1 MPYGPRPTRT
11 PARRRPQQGR
21 PQPVRQ
27 EQRRDASSALEAALN
42 AAAAIPAPA
51 GVSFAELGVHPR
63 LVAALAAR
71 GILEP
76 FAIQSRAVP
85 DALTGRDILGRAQT
99 GSGKTLAFGL
109 PLLTRLAASTAP
121 RQQKAPRALILV
133 PTRELAQQVA
143 DVLAPLGQ
151 TVGVSIT
158 TVYGGVPIGRQIDQV
173 RRADIVVATP
183 GRLTDLIERRA
194 CTLAAVEIT
203 VLDEAD
209 HMADLGFLPAVTRL
223 LDQTP
228 ADGQRMFFS
237 ATLDRGVGQL
247 VTKYVSSP
255 ALHAVPETAEST
267 PAEHSILVVRA
278 EDKVPVALEI
288 ASRPGRT
295 LFFVRTKHGADR
307 LAKQLDRAG
316 VAAAAIHGNRS
327 QSQRQRA
334 LDEFAAGHPRVL
346 VATDVAARGIHVDD
360 VDLVVQF
367 DPPEDH
373 KDYLHRS
380 GRTARAGAS
389 GQVVALAER
398 GQVRDLL
405 RMHVA
410 AGITAARHDVGPGYP
425 EVRELATSGTPVPP
439 APERTHRPSTSQPGR
454 RAGGPPR
461 TGTARVAGAPAGR
474 NPSSRRQPRRPGR
487 PGGTAQNSGRNSGT
501 GIR

>member
-1 MPYGPRPTRT
+1 MPYGPRSPHTLVQ
-11 PARRRPQQGR
+11 RRPQRRG
-21 PQPVRQ
+21 Q
-27 EQRRDASSALEAALN
+27 EQRRDPSSALDAAL
-42 AAAAIPAPA
+42 AAAAAVPAPPA
-51 GVSFAELGVHPR
+51 ASFAELGVHPR

-71 GILEP
+71 GIVEP
-76 FAIQSRAVP
+76 FAIQSRAIP

-109 PLLTRLAASTAP
+109 SLLTRLAASTQP
-121 RQQKAPRALILV
+121 RQQQAPRALIQV

-143 DVLAPLGQ
+143 DVLTPLGQ
-151 TVGVSIT
+151 TVGVSIA
-158 TVYGGVPIGRQIDQV
+158 TVYGGVPIGRQIGQV
-173 RRADIVVATP
+173 RSADVVVATP
-183 GRLTDLIERRA
+183 GRLTDLIERHA
-194 CTLAAVEIT
+194 CTLARTEIT

-247 VTKYVSSP
+247 VTKYVTGP
-255 ALHAVPETAEST
+255 ALHAVPESAEST
-267 PAEHSILVVRA
+267 PAEHSILVLRA
-278 EDKVPVALEI
+278 EDKVPVAAEI

-307 LAKQLDRAG
+307 LVLQLSRAG
-316 VAAAAIHGNRS
+316 VGAGAIHGNRN
-327 QSQRQRA
+327 QNQRQRA
-334 LDEFAAGHPRVL
+334 LEAFAAGHPRVL

-389 GQVVALAER
+389 GQVVALVDH
-398 GQVRDLL
+398 GQFRDLQ
-405 RMHVA
+405 RMHTA
-410 AGITAARHDVGPGYP
+410 ARITAARHDAFPGHP
-425 EVRELATSGTPVPP
+425 AVRELAASGTPVPP
-439 APERTHRPSTSQPGR
+439 APAAVHT
-454 RAGGPPR
+454 PR
-461 TGTARVAGAPAGR
+461 TSAPRTSSRGTTGTSTARVSTSRGAVPRGR
-474 NPSSRRQPRRPGR
+474 TPSPRRR
-487 PGGTAQNSGRNSGT
+487 PSRPVRNG
-501 GIR
+501 